1 MGFRIRPTRGHIAD
15 FLAVVELFTLL
26 KKAEFSPPMM
36 KVLERTVSRQGVS
49 NIIFEWARLVF
60 LMTGE
65 LDTKLKHGQQALGQ
79 LPTEKS
85 LKESL

>member
-1 MGFRIRPTRGHIAD
+1 
-15 FLAVVELFTLL
+15 
-26 KKAEFSPPMM
+26 MM